1 MAASCPVPPDVPLSI
16 QECLD
21 GIRRGENAAAE
32 QLVRHCEPLVRRLVC
47 AHRPRAVPEDDLV
60 QEVFLAVFTR
70 LDRYQARDGIPFEH
84 WLSRLTINLCR
95 DALRAESRR
104 VHRPPLS
111 AAAVEWVTALIVD
124 PTPRVDDVLA
134 ARAAVE
140 ALLAELPAE
149 DRLLLTL
156 LSLEE
161 RPLEEVS
168 ALTGRSRTVLKVRAF
183 RARRRLQDA
192 GRRLLSV
199 PAREGEPGD
208 E

>member
-1 MAASCPVPPDVPLSI
+1 MAQTSPAESEVPFDLGD
-16 QECLD
+16 CLA
-21 GIRRGENAAAE
+21 GVRRGDSRTAE
-32 QLVRHCEPLVRRLVC
+32 ALVRHCKPMVSRLVA
-47 AHRPRAVPEDDLV
+47 AHRPRSVPPEDLV
-60 QEVFLAVFTR
+60 QEVFLALFAR
-70 LDRYQARDGIPFEH
+70 LDRYHPRDGVPFEH
-84 WLSRLTINLCR
+84 WLARVTVNVCR
-95 DALRAESRR
+95 DALRAERR
-104 VHRPPLS
+104 RPASVSLPAETAAWLS
-111 AAAVEWVTALIVD
+111 SLLAD
-124 PTPRVDDVLA
+124 PAPRVDDALA

-161 RPLEEVS
+161 RSLEEVS

-192 GRRLLSV
+192 ARRLL
-199 PAREGEPGD
+199 ALPGGRPL

>member
-1 MAASCPVPPDVPLSI
+1 MAASCPVLPDPPLSD
-16 QECLD
+16 QACLD
-21 GIRRGENAAAE
+21 GVRRGDAAAAE
-32 QLVRHCEPLVRRLVC
+32 VLVRRFEPQVRRLVR

-60 QEVFLAVFTR
+60 QEVFLAVFSR
-70 LDRYQARDGIPFEH
+70 LDRYRERDRIPFEH

-95 DALRAESRR
+95 DALRSERR
-104 VHRPPLS
+104 RR
-111 AAAVEWVTALIVD
+111 
-124 PTPRVDDVLA
+124 PTPSLSPEGLQWIGSLVADPAPPADDVLA

-140 ALLAELPAE
+140 ALLAQLPPD

-161 RPLEEVS
+161 RSLEEVA

-183 RARRRLQDA
+183 RARRRLQHA
-192 GRRLLSV
+192 ARRLLS
-199 PAREGEPGD
+199 PGSSD

>member
-1 MAASCPVPPDVPLSI
+1 MAASCPVLPNLPASDAACV
-16 QECLD
+16 D
-21 GIRRGENAAAE
+21 GVRRGDAEAAE
-32 QLVRHCEPLVRRLVC
+32 ALVRRFEPQVRRLVR

-70 LDRYQARDGIPFEH
+70 LDHYRERDGIPFAH

-95 DALRAESRR
+95 DALRSERR
-104 VHRPPLS
+104 RRPPPSLS
-111 AAAVEWVTALIVD
+111 PETLQWIGSLVTDPAPPVD
-124 PTPRVDDVLA
+124 EVLA

-140 ALLAELPAE
+140 ALLAQLPPD

-161 RPLEEVS
+161 RSLEEVA
-168 ALTGRSRTVLKVRAF
+168 ALTGRNRTVLKVRAF
-183 RARRRLQDA
+183 RARQRLRDA
-192 GRRLLSV
+192 ARRLLSTGN
-199 PAREGEPGD
+199 AD

>member
-1 MAASCPVPPDVPLSI
+1 MAASCPVLPDLPASDTACV
-16 QECLD
+16 D
-21 GIRRGENAAAE
+21 GVRRGDTEAAE
-32 QLVRHCEPLVRRLVC
+32 ALVRRFEPQVRRLVR

-70 LDRYQARDGIPFEH
+70 LDHYRERDGIPFAH
-84 WLSRLTINLCR
+84 WLARLTINLCR
-95 DALRAESRR
+95 DALRSERR
-104 VHRPPLS
+104 RR
-111 AAAVEWVTALIVD
+111 
-124 PTPRVDDVLA
+124 PTPSLSPQALQWIGSLVADPAPPVDEVLA

-140 ALLAELPAE
+140 ALLSQLPPD

-161 RPLEEVS
+161 RSLEEVA
-168 ALTGRSRTVLKVRAF
+168 ALTGRNRTVLKVRAF

-192 GRRLLSV
+192 ARRLL
-199 PAREGEPGD
+199 ATGAAD

>member
-1 MAASCPVPPDVPLSI
+1 MAASCPVLPDVPASDAA
-16 QECLD
+16 CVD
-21 GIRRGENAAAE
+21 GVRRGDAEAAE
-32 QLVRHCEPLVRRLVC
+32 ALVRRFEPQVRRLVR

-70 LDRYQARDGIPFEH
+70 LDHYRERDGIPFAH

-95 DALRAESRR
+95 DALRSERR
-104 VHRPPLS
+104 RR
-111 AAAVEWVTALIVD
+111 
-124 PTPRVDDVLA
+124 PTPSLSPDTLQWIGSLVADPAPPVDEVLA

-140 ALLAELPAE
+140 ALLSQLPPD

-161 RPLEEVS
+161 RSLEEVA
-168 ALTGRSRTVLKVRAF
+168 ALTGRNRTVLKVRAF
-183 RARRRLQDA
+183 RARRRLQSLA
-192 GRRLLSV
+192 RHLLST
-199 PAREGEPGD
+199 GGSD

>member
-1 MAASCPVPPDVPLSI
+1 MAASCPAAPDVPLPL
-16 QECLD
+16 EVCLD
-21 GIRRGENAAAE
+21 GVRRGEQSAAE
-32 QLVRHCEPLVRRLVC
+32 QLVRQCEPLVRRLVR

-60 QEVFLAVFTR
+60 QEVFLSVFTR
-70 LDRYQARDGIPFEH
+70 LDRYQARERIPFEH

-95 DALRAESRR
+95 DALRAERR
-104 VHRPPLS
+104 RTPGQPLS
-111 AAAVEWVTALIVD
+111 AEALEWIGSLVAD
-124 PTPRVDDVLA
+124 PAPPVDDVLG

-156 LSLEE
+156 LSLED
-161 RPLEEVS
+161 RSLEEVS
-168 ALTGRSRTVLKVRAF
+168 ALTGRSRTALKVRAF

-192 GRRLLSV
+192 ARRLLS
-199 PAREGEPGD
+199 PGGGTSH

>member
-1 MAASCPVPPDVPLSI
+1 MAASCPVLPDVPASDAACV
-16 QECLD
+16 E
-21 GIRRGENAAAE
+21 GVRRGDAVAAE
-32 QLVRHCEPLVRRLVC
+32 ALVRRFEPQVRRLVR

-70 LDRYQARDGIPFEH
+70 LDHYRERGGIPFAH

-95 DALRAESRR
+95 DALRSERR
-104 VHRPPLS
+104 RR
-111 AAAVEWVTALIVD
+111 
-124 PTPRVDDVLA
+124 PTPALSPETLQWISSLVADPAPPVDEVLA

-140 ALLAELPAE
+140 ALLSQLPPD

-161 RPLEEVS
+161 RSLEEVA
-168 ALTGRSRTVLKVRAF
+168 ALTGRNRTVLKVRAF

-192 GRRLLSV
+192 ARRLLSV
-199 PAREGEPGD
+199 EGSD

>member
-1 MAASCPVPPDVPLSI
+1 MAASCPLLPDVPASDAA
-16 QECLD
+16 CVA
-21 GIRRGENAAAE
+21 GVRRGDAAAAE
-32 QLVRHCEPLVRRLVC
+32 ALVRHFEPQVRRLVR

-70 LDRYQARDGIPFEH
+70 LDHYRERDGIPFAH

-95 DALRAESRR
+95 DALRSERR
-104 VHRPPLS
+104 RRPLLPPGPEARQWIASLV
-111 AAAVEWVTALIVD
+111 ADPAPPVD
-124 PTPRVDDVLA
+124 EVLG

-140 ALLAELPAE
+140 ALLSQLPPD

-161 RPLEEVS
+161 RSLEEVA
-168 ALTGRSRTVLKVRAF
+168 ALTGRNRTVLKVRAF
-183 RARRRLQDA
+183 RARRRLQSLA
-192 GRRLLSV
+192 RRLLSV
-199 PAREGEPGD
+199 GGCD